1 VQVSIVNPDAD
12 THLEIELAN
21 ACVVRLRGTISPRL
35 LRAAIVAAGSLG
47 GSRQGAP

>member
-1 VQVSIVNPDAD
+1 VPVSIVHPDAD

-21 ACVVRLRGTISPRL
+21 ACVVRLRGALSPRL
-35 LRAAIVAAGSLG
+35 VRAAIAAAGSLG